1 MEKFLSQSVNKID
14 AKSRV
19 SVPAHF
25 RNILAAVSSKELY
38 ALRALDVPA
47 LNVGGPDLLLAYEKK
62 LAELD
67 PFSQEA
73 DDLSFFLHGDG
84 MFLKLDSDGRIMV
97 TEAMRAHAGLTD
109 HVAFVGRGRFFQIWH
124 PEALTEYSAQVR
136 SRLLKTRQNG
146 AAAL

>member
-1 MEKFLSQSVNKID
+1 MEKFLSQAINRID

-25 RNILAAVSSKELY
+25 RSILARNSSSELY

-47 LNVGGPDLLLAYEKK
+47 LNVGGPELLSAYETK
-62 LAELD
+62 LDALD

-97 TEAMRAHAGLTD
+97 TDAMRTHAGLTD
-109 HVAFVGRGRFFQIWH
+109 QVAFVGRGRFFQIWN
-124 PEALTEYSAQVR
+124 PDALTDYTAKVR
-136 SRLLKTRQNG
+136 ERLLKARQSG
-146 AAAL
+146 VAAL

>member
-1 MEKFLSQSVNKID
+1 MGKFLSQAINRID

-25 RNILAAVSSKELY
+25 RTILAASQARELY

-47 LNVGGPDLLLAYEKK
+47 LNVGGPELLEAYEQK
-62 LAELD
+62 LDALD
-67 PFSQEA
+67 PLSQEA

-97 TEAMRAHAGLTD
+97 TEPMRAHCGLEKD
-109 HVAFVGRGRFFQIWH
+109 VAFVGRGRFFQIWE
-124 PEALTEYSAQVR
+124 PKALNDYGNEVR
-136 SRLLKTRQNG
+136 SRLLASRQAG
-146 AAAL
+146 KAAL

>member
-1 MEKFLSQSVNKID
+1 MEKFLSQSINKID

-25 RNILAAVSSKELY
+25 RNILSAVSSKELY

-47 LNVGGPDLLLAYEKK
+47 LNVGGADLLLAYETK

-97 TEAMRAHAGLTD
+97 TDPMREHADLKD
-109 HVAFVGRGRFFQIWH
+109 QVAFVGRGRFFQIWN
-124 PEALTEYSAQVR
+124 PEALADYSAQVR
-136 SRLLKTRQNG
+136 SRLLKARQNG